1 MKTNPDQP
9 AAAEGQ
15 GAAAL
20 RRRAEARLGEKQSS
34 QRSEVGGQWTTD
46 DTVRLVHE
54 LKVHQIEL
62 EMQNEE
68 LKAARATAEALLAQY
83 TELYDFA
90 PAGYLTLAREGTI
103 RQVNFTGARLLGV
116 VRSGLL
122 LRRFGQFV
130 AEGDRRAFSDFL
142 EKVFAGEAGESCE
155 VTLPRE
161 GSQSLVVQVAAVRSA
176 DGQECRAVVLDIT
189 EHKQAEVVLR
199 VSETK
204 YRTLLNNLT
213 TAVVVHGPD
222 TAIVLFN
229 PMALSLLGL
238 SEDQMWG
245 KTAMDPQ
252 WCFLQED
259 GSHMPLGDYPVK
271 RVITSGEAFHG
282 QVVGVVHQGRTQPV
296 WVLCNGYP
304 VKDEEGRIVQA
315 VITFSDITE
324 RKQAEM
330 MLRETLQQ
338 KEALLHEVHHR
349 VKNNL
354 QVISSLLSLE
364 ARRQLEPATKAVLEE
379 MKGRI
384 RSMALLH
391 ETLYLTKNFARV
403 DLASYL
409 REVAVKLFRAL
420 NANPSA
426 VRLVLELA
434 AAEVELDQAMP
445 CGLLVNELM
454 TNALKHGF
462 PGDRHGEV
470 RLGLQQT
477 ADGRVHLQVGDDGV
491 GLPTDLDLNNAQT
504 LGLQLVTDLT
514 RQLQGTLEIGPG
526 PGASFSIVFTPKVAA
541 DTAFLQPPPGPGA
554 TGAATPANEGR
565 AP

>member
-90 PAGYLTLAREGTI
+90 PAGYLTLARAGTI

-122 LRRFGQFV
+122 QRRFGQFV

-142 EKVFAGEAGESCE
+142 EKVFASEAGESCE

-161 GSQSLVVQVAAVRSA
+161 GSQSLVVQVSAVRSA

-189 EHKQAEVVLR
+189 ERKQAEVV
-199 VSETK
+199 
-204 YRTLLNNLT
+204 
-213 TAVVVHGPD
+213 
-222 TAIVLFN
+222 
-229 PMALSLLGL
+229 
-238 SEDQMWG
+238 
-245 KTAMDPQ
+245 
-252 WCFLQED
+252 
-259 GSHMPLGDYPVK
+259 
-271 RVITSGEAFHG
+271 
-282 QVVGVVHQGRTQPV
+282 
-296 WVLCNGYP
+296 
-304 VKDEEGRIVQA
+304 
-315 VITFSDITE
+315 
-324 RKQAEM
+324 
-330 MLRETLQQ
+330 LRETLQQ

-364 ARRQLEPATKAVLEE
+364 ARRHLEPTTKAVLHK
-379 MKGRI
+379 MQDRI

-409 REVAVKLFRAL
+409 REVAVKLFRAQ
-420 NANPSA
+420 NAAPSA

-445 CGLLVNELM
+445 CGLLVNELL

-470 RLGLQQT
+470 RLGLQPT

-514 RQLQGTLEIGPG
+514 KQLQGTLEMGPG
-526 PGASFSIVFTPKVAA
+526 PGASFSIVFTPKTAA